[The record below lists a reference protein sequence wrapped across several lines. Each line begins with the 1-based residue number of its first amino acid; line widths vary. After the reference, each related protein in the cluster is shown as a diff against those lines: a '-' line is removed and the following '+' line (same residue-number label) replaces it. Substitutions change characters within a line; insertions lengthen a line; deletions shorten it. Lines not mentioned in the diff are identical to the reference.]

1 MNIYKNT
8 TLSIM
13 LAQNFLFGAVYQS
26 YLYYVPLYLQ
36 NPHRYSAT
44 ISAALYTPLVGA
56 QMLASIVSGQYISRF
71 LRYGE
76 VLKTGFALWTL

>member
-1 MNIYKNT
+1 
-8 TLSIM
+8 M

-36 NPHRYSAT
+36 NPRQYSAME
-44 ISAALYTPLVGA
+44 SAAIYTPLVAA
-56 QMLASIVSGQYISRF
+56 QAIFSIASGQYISFR

-76 VLKTGFALWTL
+76 VIYTGFALWTL